1 VTAPPAL
8 ALRGIRKHFGSVQ
21 ALRGADFTLMPG
33 ELHAL
38 LGENGAGKT
47 TLMHVAYGLAR
58 PDAGTVAI
66 AGAVVSVPSPRAA
79 RRLGVGMV
87 HQHFTSVPALS
98 VAENVALAAGWPV
111 HPAALRER
119 VRALAERIG
128 LPLEPDMPAGRL
140 SVGLKQRLEIVK
152 ALATDVRV
160 LLLDEPTA
168 VLAPGEA
175 EELLRVVRA
184 FTARG
189 GSAVL
194 ITHKLDEA
202 LAAADR
208 VTVLRQG
215 MVVHEGV
222 VAGETRE
229 SLAAA
234 MIGEGVRGE
243 SVWEEARPLR
253 FAQGDEPERVQ
264 GDEPERAQGDEPER
278 ARGDDDGSARRH
290 DVATASGHDAA
301 TAQGAIADIEPPVPP
316 ARVLVRLE
324 ELEVPRDT
332 GYGIAVRRATLMIR
346 AGEIIGIAAVEGN
359 GQRELLRAVAGRL
372 HPLRGRREVAGPVG
386 FIPED
391 RTTEGLIPA
400 LSLTENVVLG
410 SRADDPWI
418 RRGRVDWRVAR
429 ARTAALLTEYEV
441 VAPGPDV
448 PAATL
453 SGGNQQKVVVA
464 RELAR
469 QPRVV
474 VAENPTRGLDLR
486 AAAAIHAR
494 LRAAAAGG
502 AAVLV
507 YSSDLDEVLA
517 LAGRLL
523 VAARGTLIEPPPG
536 ATRAQVGELMVTGGH

>member
-1 VTAPPAL
+1 MTASPAL
-8 ALRGIRKHFGSVQ
+8 ALRGIRKQFGSVQ
-21 ALRGADFTLMPG
+21 ALRGADFTLASG
-33 ELHAL
+33 EVHAL
-38 LGENGAGKT
+38 LGENGAGKS
-47 TLMHVAYGLAR
+47 TLMHVVYGLTR
-58 PDAGTVAI
+58 PDAGAI
-66 AGAVVSVPSPRAA
+66 TIDGTPVVVPSPRVA

-111 HPAALRER
+111 RPTALRDR
-119 VRALAERIG
+119 VRALAEHVG
-128 LPLEPDMPAGRL
+128 LPLDPDTPAGRL

-152 ALATDVRV
+152 ALATDVRI

-168 VLAPGEA
+168 VLAPMEA

-215 MVVHEGV
+215 SVVHEGV
-222 VAGETRE
+222 VASETRE

-234 MIGEGVRGE
+234 MVGDGRRAQ
-243 SVWEEARPLR
+243 SVWGEARSAERSFP
-253 FAQGDEPERVQ
+253 GDQPT
-264 GDEPERAQGDEPER
+264 G
-278 ARGDDDGSARRH
+278 
-290 DVATASGHDAA
+290 T
-301 TAQGAIADIEPPVPP
+301 P
-316 ARVLVRLE
+316 AHRILVRLE
-324 ELEVPRDT
+324 DLEVPRDS
-332 GYGIAVRRATLMIR
+332 GYGIAVRRATLIVR
-346 AGEIIGIAAVEGN
+346 GGEIVGLAAVEGN

-372 HPLRGRREVAGPVG
+372 HPLRGRREVTGPVG

-391 RTTEGLIPA
+391 RTTEGLI
-400 LSLTENVVLG
+400 LELTLTENIVLG
-410 SRADDPWI
+410 SRPDDPWI
-418 RRGRVDWRVAR
+418 RRGRIDWRT
-429 ARTAALLTEYEV
+429 ARTRTAELLDAYEV
-441 VAPGPDV
+441 VTSGPD
-448 PAATL
+448 ARAWSL

-486 AAAAIHAR
+486 AAGAIHAR

-517 LAGRLL
+517 LADRVL
-523 VAARGTLIEPPPG
+523 VAARGVLLEPPPH
-536 ATRAQVGELMVTGGH
+536 ATRADIGELMVTGGR

>member
-1 VTAPPAL
+1 MTAPPAL
-8 ALRGIRKHFGSVQ
+8 ALRDIRKHFGSVQ

-66 AGAVVSVPSPRAA
+66 AGAVVAVPSPRAA

-119 VRALAERIG
+119 VRALADRIG
-128 LPLEPDMPAGRL
+128 LPLEPDTPAGRL

-202 LAAADR
+202 LTAADR

-215 MVVHEGV
+215 VVVHEGV

-234 MIGEGVRGE
+234 MIGDGSQGESVRGE
-243 SVWEEARPLR
+243 DRPFR
-253 FAQGDEPERVQ
+253 FAQGDETGKVQ
-264 GDEPERAQGDEPER
+264 VG
-278 ARGDDDGSARRH
+278 
-290 DVATASGHDAA
+290 
-301 TAQGAIADIEPPVPP
+301 
-316 ARVLVRLE
+316 RVLVRLE
-324 ELEVPRDT
+324 DLEVPRDT
-332 GYGIAVRRATLMIR
+332 GYGIAVRRATLVIR
-346 AGEIIGIAAVEGN
+346 SGEIVGIAAVEGN

-391 RTTEGLIPA
+391 RTTEGLIPT

-429 ARTAALLTEYEV
+429 ARTAALLAEYEV

-448 PAATL
+448 LAATL
-453 SGGNQQKVVVA
+453 SGGNQQKVVLA

-494 LRAAAAGG
+494 LRAAAAAG

-517 LAGRLL
+517 LAARVL
-523 VAARGTLIEPPPG
+523 VASRGTLIEPPPG
-536 ATRAQVGELMVTGGH
+536 ASRAQVGELMVTGGR